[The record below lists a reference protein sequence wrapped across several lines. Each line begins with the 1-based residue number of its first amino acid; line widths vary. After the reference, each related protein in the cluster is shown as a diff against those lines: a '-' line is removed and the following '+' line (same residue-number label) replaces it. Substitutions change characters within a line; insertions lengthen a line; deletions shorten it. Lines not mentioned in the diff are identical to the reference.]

1 MIESLPSANSA
12 AARPARLRRAL
23 GPIVA
28 TAVVVGNTIGSGI
41 FLKPGN
47 IAGDGGQFWLI
58 IALWVAGG
66 VLCLL
71 GALCVAELATM
82 LPRAGGL
89 YVYIREAY
97 GKPAAFLYGW
107 CEMLFSRPASTGALA
122 VAFVGSLMLALQWE
136 VSAGTQVLLAI
147 VLLAVLAWV
156 NILGVVWGGRLQL
169 VTTVVKA
176 GFLAIVAL
184 LPWIMLPLAEHGLA
198 WSNYATTVTPR
209 LPSLSAQIG
218 AVLLAI
224 LWAYDGWH
232 GLAPLA
238 EEVRRPQRNIP
249 VALIVGVGILTLLYV
264 GANVAYH
271 GVLSMSEMK
280 ASGNHAAEEMLRRL
294 LGRVGMASMSTVIMC
309 STFGA
314 LNSNLLY
321 APRVSFAMGRDG
333 VFFRELGRVHPTC
346 RTPVIAILVLAVM
359 GAGLIVAVALGKHLV
374 GGLAADELQGEFAG
388 RIVASLQGDTVFDL
402 LTNCVVFSASIFYML
417 SVLAVVVLRY
427 RQPGL
432 RRRYRTWGYPL
443 TPLVFVAVYV
453 WFLVQVYA
461 SHPLESRAGLLF
473 IALGVPVYWL
483 YRRWVLT
490 QSSHSSLGGP

>member
-1 MIESLPSANSA
+1 MSASPSPANSA
-12 AARPARLRRAL
+12 VARPVRLRRAL
-23 GPIVA
+23 GPVLA

-58 IALWVAGG
+58 IAVWVGG
-66 VLCLL
+66 GALCLL

-82 LPRAGGL
+82 LPQAGGL

-97 GKPAAFLYGW
+97 GKPAAFLFGW

-122 VAFVGSLMLALQWE
+122 VAFVGSLMLALQWD
-136 VSAGTQVLLAI
+136 VPAGTQVLLATA
-147 VLLAVLAWV
+147 LLAVLAWV
-156 NILGVVWGGRLQL
+156 NILGVVWGGRLHL
-169 VTTVVKA
+169 VTTAIKVA
-176 GFLAIVAL
+176 FLALVAL
-184 LPWIMLPLAEHGLA
+184 LPWIMLPLAGHGLS

-209 LPSLSAQIG
+209 LPSLSAQVG
-218 AVLLAI
+218 AVLLAV

-249 VALIVGVGILTLLYV
+249 TALVAGVGILALLYV

-271 GVLSMSEMK
+271 GVLSMAEMK

-294 LGRVGMASMSTVIMC
+294 LGPLGMAGMSTVILC

-314 LNSNLLY
+314 INSNLLY
-321 APRVSFAMGRDG
+321 APRISFAMGRDG
-333 VFFRELGRVHPTC
+333 TFFRELGRVHAAY
-346 RTPVIAILVLAVM
+346 RTPAVAILVLAVM
-359 GAGLIVAVALGKHLV
+359 AAGLVAVVALAKHLT
-374 GGLAADELQGEFAG
+374 GGLAADPLQGDLAG
-388 RIVASLQGDTVFDL
+388 RIVASLQGDTIFDL

-427 RQPGL
+427 RRPAL
-432 RRRYRTWGYPL
+432 RRRYWTWGYPL

-453 WFLVQVYA
+453 WFLAQVYA

-483 YRRWVLT
+483 CRRAFKST
-490 QSSHSSLGGP
+490 AAA

>member
-1 MIESLPSANSA
+1 MAESSPTVEPAIV
-12 AARPARLRRAL
+12 RPARLKRAL
-23 GPIVA
+23 GPVVA

-47 IAGDGGQFWLI
+47 IAGDCGQVWLI
-58 IALWVAGG
+58 LALWVAGG

-89 YVYIREAY
+89 YVYLREAY
-97 GKPAAFLYGW
+97 GKPVAFLFGW
-107 CEMLFSRPASTGALA
+107 CDMLFSRPASTGALA
-122 VAFVGSLMLALQWE
+122 VAFIGSLTLAIDWH
-136 VSAGTQVLLAI
+136 VSAGMQVLLATA
-147 VLLAVLAWV
+147 LLAILAWV
-156 NILGVVWGGRLQL
+156 NILGVVWGGRLQFVMTL
-169 VTTVVKA
+169 IKV
-176 GFLAIVAL
+176 GFLVLVAALPWAL
-184 LPWIMLPLAEHGLA
+184 LRLTEESYG
-198 WSNYATTVTPR
+198 WSNYATTVAPR

-218 AVLLAI
+218 AVLLAV

-249 VALIVGVGILTLLYV
+249 IALFAGVGILVLLYV

-271 GVLSMSEMK
+271 GVLSMPEMK
-280 ASGNHAAEEMLRRL
+280 AAGNHAAEEMLRRL
-294 LGRVGMASMSTVIMC
+294 LGRWGLASMSAVIMC

-321 APRVSFAMGRDG
+321 APRVTFAMGRDG
-333 VFFRELGRVHPTC
+333 VFFRELGHVHATY
-346 RTPVIAILVLAVM
+346 RTPAVAILVLAVM
-359 GAGLIVAVALGKHLV
+359 SAGLIAAVALGKHLV
-374 GGLAADELQGEFAG
+374 GGLAADEVSGALVREIVIGLQEGT
-388 RIVASLQGDTVFDL
+388 IFDV
-402 LTNCVVFSASIFYML
+402 LTNCVVFAASIFYLL

-427 RQPGL
+427 RRADL
-432 RRRYRTWGYPL
+432 RRHYRTWGYPV

-453 WFLVQVYA
+453 WFLMQVYA
-461 SHPLESRAGLLF
+461 SQPLESRAGLLF

-483 YRRWVLT
+483 YQRASRAAK
-490 QSSHSSLGGP
+490 HSGRPARS

>member
-1 MIESLPSANSA
+1 MSASPHTASAA

-23 GPIVA
+23 GPVVA

-58 IALWVAGG
+58 IAIWVAGG

-82 LPRAGGL
+82 LPQAGGL
-89 YVYIREAY
+89 YVYVREAY

-122 VAFVGSLMLALQWE
+122 VAFVGSLGLALRWE
-136 VSAGTQVLLAI
+136 VSAAAQVLLATA
-147 VLLAVLAWV
+147 LLAVLAWV

-169 VTTVVKA
+169 VTTAIKA
-176 GFLAIVAL
+176 GFLALVAL
-184 LPWIMLPLAEHGLA
+184 LPWIMLPLAERGLA

-209 LPSLSAQIG
+209 LPSLSAQVG
-218 AVLLAI
+218 AVLLAV

-249 VALIVGVGILTLLYV
+249 MALVVGVGILVLLYV

-280 ASGNHAAEEMLRRL
+280 TAGNHAAEEMLRRL

-333 VFFRELGRVHPTC
+333 VFFRELGRVHATY
-346 RTPVIAILVLAVM
+346 RTPMVAILVLAVM
-359 GAGLIVAVALGKHLV
+359 AAGLIAAVALGKHLV
-374 GGLAADELQGEFAG
+374 QGLAVDELQGKFAG
-388 RIVASLQGDTVFDL
+388 RVVASLQGDTIFDL

-427 RQPGL
+427 RRPAL

-443 TPLVFVAVYV
+443 TPLVFVAVYA
-453 WFLVQVYA
+453 WFLMQVYA

-483 YRRWVLT
+483 CRRASASAPAARET
-490 QSSHSSLGGP
+490 EKA

>member
-1 MIESLPSANSA
+1 MIESSPPDSSAES
-12 AARPARLRRAL
+12 RPARLKRAL
-23 GPIVA
+23 GPAVA

-47 IAGDGGQFWLI
+47 IAGDGGQFPLI

-82 LPRAGGL
+82 LPQAGGL
-89 YVYIREAY
+89 YVYLREAY
-97 GKPAAFLYGW
+97 GKPVAFLFGW

-122 VAFVGSLMLALQWE
+122 VAFIGSLALALGGE
-136 VSAGTQVLLAI
+136 VSAGTQVLLATG
-147 VLLAVLAWV
+147 LLAVLAWV
-156 NILGVVWGGRLQL
+156 NILGVVWGGRLQF
-169 VTTVVKA
+169 VTTLVKA
-176 GFLAIVAL
+176 GFLAAVAL
-184 LPWIMLPLAEHGLA
+184 LPWIMLPWAEHGFA
-198 WSNYATTVTPR
+198 WSNYGTTVTPR
-209 LPSLSAQIG
+209 LPSFSAQVG
-218 AVLLAI
+218 AVLLAV

-238 EEVRRPQRNIP
+238 EEVHRPQRNIP
-249 VALIVGVGILTLLYV
+249 LALFVGVGILVFLYV

-280 ASGNHAAEEMLRRL
+280 AAGNHAAEEMLRRL
-294 LGRVGMASMSTVIMC
+294 LGRVGLASMSTVIMC

-321 APRVSFAMGRDG
+321 APRVTFAMGRDR
-333 VFFRELGRVHPTC
+333 VFFRALGHVHATY
-346 RTPVIAILVLAVM
+346 RTPAVAIVVLAVM
-359 GAGLIVAVALGKHLV
+359 AVALIAAVALGKHLV
-374 GGLAADELQGEFAG
+374 QGLAPDELRGELSR
-388 RIVASLQGDTVFDL
+388 RIVASLQTGTVFDV
-402 LTNCVVFSASIFYML
+402 LTNCVVVSASIFYLL

-427 RQPGL
+427 RKPGL

-443 TPLVFVAVYV
+443 TPLIFVAVYV
-453 WFLVQVYA
+453 WFLAQVYT
-461 SHPLESRAGLLF
+461 SQPLESRAGLLF

-483 YRRWVLT
+483 YQRATR
-490 QSSHSSLGGP
+490 

>member
-1 MIESLPSANSA
+1 MSASPPPANSA
-12 AARPARLRRAL
+12 VGHPARLRRAL
-23 GPIVA
+23 GPVIA
-28 TAVVVGNTIGSGI
+28 TAVVVGNAIGSGI
-41 FLKPGN
+41 FLKPGS

-58 IALWVAGG
+58 IAVWVAGG

-71 GALCVAELATM
+71 GALCLAELATM
-82 LPRAGGL
+82 LPQAGGL
-89 YVYIREAY
+89 YVYVREAY
-97 GKPAAFLYGW
+97 GRPAAFLYGW

-122 VAFVGSLMLALQWE
+122 VAFVGSLVLALQWDA
-136 VSAGTQVLLAI
+136 SAGTQVLLATA
-147 VLLAVLAWV
+147 LLAVLAWV

-169 VTTVVKA
+169 VTTAIKA
-176 GFLAIVAL
+176 GFLASVAL
-184 LPWIMLPLAEHGLA
+184 LPWIMLPLADHGLA

-209 LPSLSAQIG
+209 LPSLSAQVG
-218 AVLLAI
+218 AVLLGV

-238 EEVRRPQRNIP
+238 EEVRRPRRNIP
-249 VALIVGVGILTLLYV
+249 IALVAGVGILVLLYV

-333 VFFRELGRVHPTC
+333 VFFRGLGRVHATY
-346 RTPVIAILVLAVM
+346 RTPAVAILALAAM
-359 GAGLIVAVALGKHLV
+359 AMGLIAVVALGKHLV
-374 GGLAADELQGEFAG
+374 RGLAVDDLRGEFAG

-427 RQPGL
+427 RRPGL

-461 SHPLESRAGLLF
+461 SHPLESRAGVLF
-473 IALGVPVYWL
+473 IALGAPIYWL
-483 YRRWVLT
+483 YQRASASTGASTRIR
-490 QSSHSSLGGP
+490 P